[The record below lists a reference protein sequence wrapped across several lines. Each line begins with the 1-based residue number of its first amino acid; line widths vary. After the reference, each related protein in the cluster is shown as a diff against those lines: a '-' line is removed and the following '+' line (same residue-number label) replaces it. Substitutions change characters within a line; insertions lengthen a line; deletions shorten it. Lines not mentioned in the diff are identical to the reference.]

1 MYVHIHIHY
10 LIYMYLQIG
19 GIEPKPRRDILMTDF
34 EVVDTVEF
42 PANGSDCTP
51 AHKYRDFTFK
61 TYSPEAF
68 RSAVVTVYCMFLLGG
83 PQGGH

>member
-1 MYVHIHIHY
+1 
-10 LIYMYLQIG
+10 
-19 GIEPKPRRDILMTDF
+19 MTDF

-51 AHKYRDFTFK
+51 AHKCRDFTFK

-68 RSAVVTVYCMFLLGG
+68 RSVLVTVYCVFHTGGGASTEKFQMGPTGIPLRNLRGGSLGF
-83 PQGGH
+83 P